1 MLRLRKRI
9 VTSCT
14 FARSPTSSFDDLG
27 DVTDNGAIAIQVCFE
42 PTLYFLLFPS
52 LPNFQFPSIYLAL
65 LPDYSMQRP

>member
-9 VTSCT
+9 MASCT

-42 PTLYFLLFPS
+42 PVLYLLGGTVPLVVKLPIPFYLLGS
-52 LPNFQFPSIYLAL
+52 LT
-65 LPDYSMQRP
+65 

>member
-27 DVTDNGAIAIQVCFE
+27 DVTDNGAKGYRNTGMLRASIIP
-42 PTLYFLLFPS
+42 PTVPLVAKLPIPFYLLGS
-52 LPNFQFPSIYLAL
+52 LT
-65 LPDYSMQRP
+65 